1 MVWVADAGISAILG
15 GSVQLLNGVPQGAA
29 PHPVNSTPVIM
40 ARNRFIILMFGLFE
54 FVIAILAVGV
64 DDAGHVSMPTHVS
77 FCGWL
82 LLILLVTSGLFF
94 VFMSLLASNG
104 RIDKLVSYLRDSF
117 YW

>member
-40 ARNRFIILMFGLFE
+40 ARNRFIILMFGLL
-54 FVIAILAVGV
+54 AIVLSIVTFGT
-64 DDAGHVSMPTHVS
+64 DEAGHVNLCS
-77 FCGWL
+77 WL
-82 LLILLVTSGLFF
+82 LLLLFVPSGLYFIL
-94 VFMSLLASNG
+94 MSLFASSSW
-104 RIDKLVSYLRDSF
+104 IDKLVSYLRDSF